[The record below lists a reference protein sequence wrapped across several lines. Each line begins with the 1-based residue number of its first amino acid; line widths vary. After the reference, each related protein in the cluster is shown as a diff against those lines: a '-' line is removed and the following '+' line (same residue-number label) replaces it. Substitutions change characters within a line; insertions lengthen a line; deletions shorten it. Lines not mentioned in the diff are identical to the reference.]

1 MSSFVRDIVNI
12 SVLFGWTV
20 SSVFRTLWHVLIFLL
35 LTQGSIILNNFMQ
48 QPSLRGF
55 VENNEIP
62 VDLDPAICN
71 VISAIREAEE
81 NRGNTE
87 TEFPFAVY
95 SDAVDVL
102 KRLESEITHEGLSP
116 FSYTFPHVTTQQLH
130 FNDIAQ
136 ERREEVARLVIEE
149 LAIQIA
155 RAVMRYMED
164 SQEETMAVAVGGFVE
179 EDFDEREE
187 VCLSLQQRIRWEL
200 GLDFE

>member
-1 MSSFVRDIVNI
+1 
-12 SVLFGWTV
+12 
-20 SSVFRTLWHVLIFLL
+20 
-35 LTQGSIILNNFMQ
+35 MQ

-62 VDLDPAICN
+62 VDLDPAICT
-71 VISAIREAEE
+71 VISTIQAAEE

-95 SDAVDVL
+95 SDVVDVL

-155 RAVMRYMED
+155 RAVVQYIED
-164 SQEETMAVAVGGFVE
+164 RQEETRAVAVGEFVE
-179 EDFDEREE
+179 SEDCDEREE